1 MAREFEPVGWF
12 KAVRAGSVS
21 LLRYGV
27 GVPAAL
33 AGLLW
38 VGLKL
43 EHLLI
48 NVSRRAGKY
57 SHGRVISRFP
67 PLPADK
73 RIAQLPHSPVIYLL
87 ITPKN
92 V

>member
-48 NVSRRAGKY
+48 NVSRRAGK
-57 SHGRVISRFP
+57 
-67 PLPADK
+67 
-73 RIAQLPHSPVIYLL
+73 
-87 ITPKN
+87 
-92 V
+92 

>member
-1 MAREFEPVGWF
+1 MVWF
-12 KAVRAGSVS
+12 SRFLSCELPAVQK

-48 NVSRRAGKY
+48 NASRRGK
-57 SHGRVISRFP
+57 SMWIFAREDGKEIEVI
-67 PLPADK
+67 
-73 RIAQLPHSPVIYLL
+73 I
-87 ITPKN
+87 
-92 V
+92 